1 MKVYIKTKKHYIKW
15 NVTKC
20 IKNITSIL
28 IFESVFAGLVAIGL
42 IKSGIFV
49 IY

>member
-1 MKVYIKTKKHYIKW
+1 MNIYIKTKKHCIKW
-15 NVTKC
+15 NITKC
-20 IKNITSIL
+20 IKNIGAIL
-28 IFESVFAGLVAIGL
+28 LFESTFIGLVTIGL

>member
-1 MKVYIKTKKHYIKW
+1 MKVYIKTKKHCIKW

-20 IKNITSIL
+20 IKNIASIVL
-28 IFESVFAGLVAIGL
+28 FESVFVGLVAIGL
-42 IKSGIFV
+42 IKSGIFI

>member
-1 MKVYIKTKKHYIKW
+1 MNVYIKTKKHCIKW

-20 IKNITSIL
+20 IKNITSII
-28 IFESVFAGLVAIGL
+28 IFESVFVGLATIGL
-42 IKSGIFV
+42 IRSGIFV